1 MLRRGCDGA
10 STLRIEMLLCRAA
23 CRCHRKSCFSKLVA
37 VKSELLQFLAL
48 FWKMSKHSQDEYLKQ
63 VTGPGKRWLLL
74 GQHMAAKCVIAAIGI
89 GNSRMARVTKGHVDR
104 RFKVW
109 GFAP

>member
-1 MLRRGCDGA
+1 MMAHPPCGSKCCCA
-10 STLRIEMLLCRAA
+10 ELLADAIARVG
-23 CRCHRKSCFSKLVA
+23 FSKLVA
-37 VKSELLQFLAL
+37 VKPVLLQFLGL

-63 VTGPGKRWLLL
+63 VTGPGKRWFLL
-74 GQHMAAKCVIAAIGI
+74 GEHMAAKCVIAAIGI